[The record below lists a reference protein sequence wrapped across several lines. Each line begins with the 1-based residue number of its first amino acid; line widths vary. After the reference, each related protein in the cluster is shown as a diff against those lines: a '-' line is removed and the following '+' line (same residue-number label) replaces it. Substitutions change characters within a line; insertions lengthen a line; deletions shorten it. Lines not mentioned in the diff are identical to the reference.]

1 MDSQVGNILDISQKH
16 LSYFF
21 LYNGIHRYGI
31 SEGKEIRAKAQ
42 VWSQGGYVDLENSQ
56 NLKIFVF
63 KKKKKCIIFC
73 IFFIWIKPI

>member
-31 SEGKEIRAKAQ
+31 SEGKEIRVKAQ

-56 NLKIFVF
+56 NLKIFCF
-63 KKKKKCIIFC
+63 
-73 IFFIWIKPI
+73 